1 MGEKDDNETLQK
13 PKVKKVYTQI
23 QIDTMKDNLA
33 KGREAKLA
41 KKSKIDELTKDI
53 NIENKKVESETKPEL
68 PVIKEKIPKV
78 LKPKVAK
85 PKVAKTIEMITPES
99 DDESVEI
106 VIEKKPKKRIVYV
119 EKEVKKPSP
128 SPAPAQRQEPPKS
141 ILRFV

>member
-1 MGEKDDNETLQK
+1 MYMGEKDDNETLQK

-78 LKPKVAK
+78 L

>member
-1 MGEKDDNETLQK
+1 MGEKDDNEPLQK

-23 QIDTMKDNLA
+23 QIDTMKANLA
-33 KGREAKLA
+33 KGREAKLNA
-41 KKSKIDELTKDI
+41 KKSKIEELQKDI
-53 NIENKKVESETKPEL
+53 NIENKKVEPETKP
-68 PVIKEKIPKV
+68 EKIPKV

-85 PKVAKTIEMITPES
+85 PKVAKIIEMITPES

-128 SPAPAQRQEPPKS
+128 ILEPVKQEKPKS